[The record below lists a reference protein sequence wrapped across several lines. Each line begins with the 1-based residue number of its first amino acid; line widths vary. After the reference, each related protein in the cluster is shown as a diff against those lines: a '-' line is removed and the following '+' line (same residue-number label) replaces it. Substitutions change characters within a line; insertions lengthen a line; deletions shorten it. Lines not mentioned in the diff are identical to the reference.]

1 MAPERDN
8 HDEIT
13 AIAAAWLNPQG
24 RALTRR
30 GVVRLVGGGAAGLA
44 ATAVAGRAAWA
55 QDATPAVEPEADPV
69 ADPVADSEAGDGE
82 TPTADGTPAGEGG
95 DLTIYSGRS
104 EGLVGPLLE
113 RFGEETGIE
122 TEVRYAGTA
131 ELAATLI
138 EEGDATP
145 AGAFFAQ
152 DAGALGLLAQEGRFQ
167 PLPDELLE
175 RVDPRFRSDDGL
187 WVGVSGRARVLV
199 YNTDELSEADL
210 PSSVLDLTDEAWSGR
225 VGWAPEN
232 ASFQAFVTAL
242 RLLEG
247 DDAAR
252 AWLEGMLAN
261 DVQNFGDSNSSI
273 VTAVGNGE
281 IQVGLVNHYYFYAIK
296 EEAGDDFPIANHFFA
311 EGDPGSLINVAG
323 VGVLADAEDS
333 EQALRFVEF
342 LLDDEAQTYFAE
354 ETSEY
359 PLVAGVPTAEG
370 LTPLAEVGSPEVD
383 LSDLADLQ
391 GTIELLTEVG
401 VL

>member
-8 HDEIT
+8 HDEIAAT
-13 AIAAAWLNPQG
+13 AAAWLNPQG

-30 GVVRLVGGGAAGLA
+30 GVIRLVGGGAAGLA

-69 ADPVADSEAGDGE
+69 ADPEAGDGE

-281 IQVGLVNHYYFYAIK
+281 IQVGLVNHYYLYAVK
-296 EEAGDDFPIANHFFA
+296 EEEGEDFPIANHFFA